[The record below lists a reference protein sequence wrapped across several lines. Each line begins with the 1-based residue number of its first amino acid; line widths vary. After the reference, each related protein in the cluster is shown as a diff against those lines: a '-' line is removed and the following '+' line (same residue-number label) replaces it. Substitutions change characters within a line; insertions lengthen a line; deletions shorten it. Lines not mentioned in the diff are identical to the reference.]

1 MLDDDSAFIEE
12 VMVEKAG
19 NALSKTTTCVILV
32 GPMGAGKTTIGKLLA
47 KHLGA

>member
-19 NALSKTTTCVILV
+19 NALSKQLPAIFWWDLWVQ
-32 GPMGAGKTTIGKLLA
+32 A
-47 KHLGA
+47 KQR